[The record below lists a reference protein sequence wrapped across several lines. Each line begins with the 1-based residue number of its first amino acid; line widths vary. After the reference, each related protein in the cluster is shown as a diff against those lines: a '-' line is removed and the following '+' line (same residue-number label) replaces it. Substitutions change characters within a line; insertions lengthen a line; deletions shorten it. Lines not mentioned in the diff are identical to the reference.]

1 MGYPVNICNDL
12 STSLDAYYKE
22 CLEQDNCKSDSIQF
36 KDWTDLSTIFNGEE
50 KVSDTIFIFSHLDK
64 LDSSIEEKLENTNKN
79 SKFYKALKKL
89 ESTYLDLKRVQKNR
103 DTIKDLL
110 TKVFQNISNYKEQQ
124 EFISKLHENILF
136 EASEINQLFLEMEV
150 INKKDIYGVTENT
163 DIANDIDKIKCF
175 G

>member
-1 MGYPVNICNDL
+1 MGYPVNIYNDL
-12 STSLDAYYKE
+12 STLLDAYYKE
-22 CLEQDNCKSDSIQF
+22 CLEQENCKSDSIQF
-36 KDWTDLSTIFNGEE
+36 NDWTDLSTIFNSEE
-50 KVSDTIFIFSHLDK
+50 KASDTIFIFSHLDK